1 MIDRDGP
8 FRPII
13 TILLA
18 VTLPL
23 CCCNFRVLAGGPAA
37 CHAVAVDFARAAPL
51 DEQRHDCC
59 GSSGRSP
66 ASGAPGQAPS
76 GQEEPGKSPAP
87 PDGSCNCGKSNMV
100 SSSHEEPG
108 PQPSEIVMGAVPA
121 AEMARAA
128 WGRSVEMARP
138 AMTRNGVLRPATS
151 LLRLHC
157 ALTV

>member
-1 MIDRDGP
+1 MIDRDGLL
-8 FRPII
+8 RPII

-23 CCCNFRVLAGGPAA
+23 CCCNFRLLLGGPVA
-37 CHAVAVDFARAAPL
+37 CHAVADDSARAAPL

-59 GSSGRSP
+59 GSSGLSQE
-66 ASGAPGQAPS
+66 SGAPDQAPS
-76 GQEEPGKSPAP
+76 DQEEPGKSPAP
-87 PDGSCNCGKSNMV
+87 PESSCNCGKSNMV

-108 PQPSEIVMGAVPA
+108 PQPSEIVIGAVPP

-128 WGRSVEMARP
+128 WDRSMEAARP
-138 AMTRNGVLRPATS
+138 AMIRNGVLRPATS

-157 ALTV
+157 ALSV